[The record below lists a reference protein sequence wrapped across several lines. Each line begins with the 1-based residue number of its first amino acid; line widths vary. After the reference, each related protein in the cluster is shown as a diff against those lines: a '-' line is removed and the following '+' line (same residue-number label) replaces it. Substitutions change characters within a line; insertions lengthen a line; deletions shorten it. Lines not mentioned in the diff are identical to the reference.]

1 MNRKLFSAKKE
12 SWWLIGF
19 SILLSSGLIIEP
31 QLLCGALSKGDLSGM
46 WIYWSSL
53 IGSAFGLSFF
63 AHLWQKVP
71 VQTENEFIF
80 FRYSGLGANYLHRFR
95 SLYLGLLI
103 IPFLLAF
110 SLLGFSNILSY
121 VMQISTKQALCALCL
136 LLGVVTFFNS
146 LWRILRLDFILFL
159 LFTLTLAAL
168 VSLMY
173 FQIGMPSLANPIQK
187 QQLQLFPNTGTAAFS
202 IFLGYVMVQ
211 WWSASILDFPDMNGQ
226 KLMAAQSLSVVVKSF
241 FLPQLLVFLCKAIL
255 FVLPF
260 IAVLKGYTQ
269 GISNP
274 ELAFSA
280 LFVNTLPGWALGLV
294 VVFFLIPFLSFI
306 QNHQNWAGSLLVA
319 NFYKYHIDPT
329 LSQTKEQLLGKM
341 AMLYTLLA
349 AGIIAFQFDSL
360 LTMVQYLFAI
370 TAGVGP
376 VFMLRWYWW
385 RINAWSQLSAMLAG
399 IVYPIVYRLLYSTSP
414 VFQQAVNQTRDFLHL
429 DDYMLS
435 LVILT
440 LAVSFTWL
448 LVTFLTP
455 PTAFSHAQHFVNTVK
470 PGGYWPGFQHHCS
483 AFRVTRSGAW
493 VLKTTSGFA
502 MYLTFWNFVIQNYSA
517 MCGFFILY
525 VLCFLGAYFLLAKA
539 NTQYEAQFLD

>member
-1 MNRKLFSAKKE
+1 VAHFTVRFYFVLVIYIDPCGTSESNVLSNRDAFL
-12 SWWLIGF
+12 G
-19 SILLSSGLIIEP
+19 
-31 QLLCGALSKGDLSGM
+31 
-46 WIYWSSL
+46 
-53 IGSAFGLSFF
+53 GSHTKTATATFPKYGYGRFFCFFGLCNGTMVVGK
-63 AHLWQKVP
+63 H
-71 VQTENEFIF
+71 
-80 FRYSGLGANYLHRFR
+80 
-95 SLYLGLLI
+95 
-103 IPFLLAF
+103 
-110 SLLGFSNILSY
+110 LGFSRHEWPKTHGSSI
-121 VMQISTKQALCALCL
+121 I
-136 LLGVVTFFNS
+136 
-146 LWRILRLDFILFL
+146 
-159 LFTLTLAAL
+159 
-168 VSLMY
+168 VSR
-173 FQIGMPSLANPIQK
+173 SK
-187 QQLQLFPNTGTAAFS
+187 
-202 IFLGYVMVQ
+202 
-211 WWSASILDFPDMNGQ
+211 
-226 KLMAAQSLSVVVKSF
+226 
-241 FLPQLLVFLCKAIL
+241 
-255 FVLPF
+255 
-260 IAVLKGYTQ
+260 
-269 GISNP
+269 
-274 ELAFSA
+274 
-280 LFVNTLPGWALGLV
+280 
-294 VVFFLIPFLSFI
+294 
-306 QNHQNWAGSLLVA
+306 HQNWAGSLLVA

-414 VFQQAVNQTRDFLHL
+414 VFQQAVYQARDFLHL

-470 PGGYWPGFQHHCS
+470 PGGYWPGFQDHCS

-502 MYLTFWNFVIQNYSA
+502 MYLTFWNFVTQKYSA
-517 MCGFFILY
+517 MCGFFVLY